1 MWIDVGEYHTHIYDT
16 INNSQLKFATWNLCL
31 GLSNKKDI
39 VTSYLKL
46 NNVDI
51 CCLQETEISPNFPEN
66 ILSTDGYNL
75 ELELN
80 DNKKRAGIYVKN
92 NVKYKRR
99 EDLEIKNH
107 HLVVIDILCDP
118 VIRVICLYCSFR
130 PPGMLSP
137 ELFFSNQIA
146 TLKSSLNDNCFIM
159 GDFNLDAT
167 MGDRQD

>member
-1 MWIDVGEYHTHIYDT
+1 MT
-16 INNSQLKFATWNLCL
+16 SQLKLATWNLCL

-46 NNVDI
+46 HSVDV
-51 CCLQETEISPNFPEN
+51 CCLQVTEIPLNFPEN
-66 ILSTDGYNL
+66 ILSTGGYNL

-80 DNKKRAGIYVKN
+80 DNKKRTGIYIRN
-92 NVKYKRR
+92 DIKYKRR

-107 HLVVIDILCDP
+107 HLVIIDILCVP
-118 VIRVICLYCSFR
+118 VIRIVCLYRSFR

-146 TLKSSLNDNCFIM
+146 ALTNALNDNCFIM
-159 GDFNLDAT
+159 GDFNFDAT
-167 MGDRQD
+167 MGDRLDYN